1 MAGGFDFSEINKL
14 AADLGQVPDNA
25 GPFLRQAIT
34 GTSMGVKKAW
44 QAPLKGSASLPG
56 LAAAVT
62 FDIKSDGK
70 SIESEIGFDLS
81 RGQGPLGG
89 ISEYGSPTIAGRGY
103 GLKAL
108 EENQP
113 DFIKGIEA
121 ALADALRKA
130 GL

>member
-1 MAGGFDFSEINKL
+1 MAGDYDFSDVSKL
-14 AADLGQVPDNA
+14 AADLGRVPDNA

-44 QAPLKGSASLPG
+44 QQPLKGSATLPG
-56 LAAAVT
+56 LVSALS

-70 SIESEIGFDLS
+70 SIESEIGFDLG

-89 ISEYGSPTIAGRGY
+89 ISEFGSPTIAGRGY

-108 EENQP
+108 EDNQA
-113 DFIKGIEA
+113 DFVKGIEA
-121 ALADALRKA
+121 ALDDALKKG